1 MSFVIAINPRGE
13 KQRIPAHW
21 IGHPVLGRNFR
32 LPASAAAGR
41 PQAIGGRRRKA
52 SPVDQS
58 DVNPAPDTQTPVIS
72 GGDVEKEG

>member
-41 PQAIGGRRRKA
+41 PQAIA

>member
-58 DVNPAPDTQTPVIS
+58 DVNPAPDTQTPVS